1 MKKDNKIYIV
11 YKVTNLETGEAYIGA
26 TTKSI
31 EERKVD
37 HIQKS
42 NKSIGSYFQ
51 EAMATSHPEDF
62 SWEQIDTAN
71 TINELADKEKQY
83 IIKYNSKKQGYNSD
97 SGGGF
102 KKTVYQY
109 DEKGILLATYQGLKE
124 IKESLGFS
132 KQRISNSCINSTM
145 FNGNYWSYK
154 LIEKLIPKKDSRFKS
169 VNQFSLD
176 GDLIASYESASEA
189 SKITGISKTCIT
201 RCCRGERKSTGG
213 SLWKYN

>member
-42 NKSIGSYFQ
+42 NKGTGSYFQ
-51 EAMATSHPEDF
+51 EAIATSHPKDF

-102 KKTVYQY
+102 KKTVYQFNQ
-109 DEKGILLATYQGLKE
+109 KGVLIATDTCLKE
-124 IKESLGFS
+124 VKTALNYD
-132 KQRISNSCINSTM
+132 KRRISSACTTGKLWKAS
-145 FNGNYWSYK
+145 YWSYS
-154 LIEKLIPKKDSRFKS
+154 EKSIFKQSIDKRKKE
-169 VNQFSLD
+169 VLQCNLD
-176 GDLIASYESASEA
+176 GEMITTYTSVAEA
-189 SKITGISKTCIT
+189 SRMTKLSKTSIS
-201 RCCRGERKSTGG
+201 RACRGERPTSGRYI
-213 SLWKYN
+213 WKYI